1 MEITWRVRLY
11 LTEMQL
17 CLCLKKK
24 KFPTWVSC
32 ILSVPKNQ
40 VSLLVLSL
48 ITIITSE

>member
-24 KFPTWVSC
+24 KISY
-32 ILSVPKNQ
+32 LG
-40 VSLLVLSL
+40 LLHPQCPQEPGFTFGFESYYHYYQ
-48 ITIITSE
+48 